1 MSNLDSTV
9 APETRDGFSL
19 LELLSAMAILMI
31 IVMLMGV
38 IFAEGDRIWT
48 IGTNR
53 VDNNSYGR
61 AALNMIAHDLQYAVA
76 DDVLT
81 FAVNGSIGW
90 GGVQSYGFQNCEIR
104 AVSLQ
109 NDSSDNNR
117 TAREIY
123 YYVQEM
129 TNSVGAKLGRY
140 YLVRGYW
147 SAEILDPATAG
158 QHCYKNKTWCCDVPY
173 PTNRT
178 IIADNV
184 SAFLVSYPGGPS
196 SYYLSTEHGNRLPEY
211 VDVCLE
217 ILNERPARQAGEL
230 WLKWISS
237 GNTTFRDRALDIVD
251 KNQRRYTERVYFHN
265 RYGYKVR

>member
-1 MSNLDSTV
+1 MSNIKSTTV
-9 APETRDGFSL
+9 HEMCNGFSL

-31 IVMLMGV
+31 IIMMMGV
-38 IFAEGDRIWT
+38 IIAEGERIWT

-76 DDVLT
+76 DNVLT
-81 FAVNGSIGW
+81 FVMCNDPRGSAA
-90 GGVQSYGFQNCEIR
+90 SYGFQNSEIC

-109 NDSSDNNR
+109 NNSEDGNR

-123 YYVQEM
+123 YYVEQM
-129 TNSVGAKLGRY
+129 TNSLSANTGIGRY

-147 SAEILDPATAG
+147 GAEITDTNLAAK
-158 QHCYKNKTWCCDVPY
+158 HCYKNPGWYYTAGR
-173 PTNRT
+173 PTNSAV
-178 IIADNV
+178 IADNV
-184 SAFLVSYPGGPS
+184 SAFSVSCAGNF
-196 SYYLSTEHGNRLPEY
+196 SYYRSSDYGNRLPEY

-217 ILNERPARQAGEL
+217 IVNERPARQAGEL
-230 WLKWISS
+230 WLKWVNH
-237 GNTTFRDRALDIVD
+237 GDATARDRAKDIVE